1 MTTEQVN
8 ELNNLVSKFRETHT
22 EFEAEVKKYGQA
34 TIETQQKLDRLDAA
48 VNRSEEKWQAA
59 LTQKMAAQDTAY
71 NDRMDRLEAMLS
83 KKAPHHAGTSADEA
97 AAAALL
103 RKEAFFTNLR
113 HDSIQSSLPAS
124 QREDF
129 SEAYPHL
136 VKSLI
141 LGDDTK
147 GGYLAPTE
155 FVMEMLKDVV
165 EYSPIRTIC
174 RNRTTSRTSITMP
187 RRRSTAAASWTA
199 ETQTRPET
207 QNPSFGSEEI
217 KTHEL
222 YAMVQVSKVDLEDS
236 MFNLEA
242 FLGEEFTEQFGLSEG
257 TAFIT
262 GNGTAKPEGFL
273 SNTSIA
279 SVNSGNASLIT
290 ADGFINLYHELKE
303 AYLANSNWAMSR
315 PTLKEVRKLK
325 DAQGQ
330 YLWAPGI
337 RSEGRPAELLGR
349 PYITCPD
356 MPSIGANTFPVAFG
370 DFKRGYLIVDRLSME
385 MMMDPYTAKSTG
397 MVELSARRRVGG
409 QVIIAE
415 AIKTMKIAA

>member
-1 MTTEQVN
+1 MTTEHVN
-8 ELNNLVSKFRETHT
+8 ELNGLVAKFKETHA
-22 EFEAEVKKYGQA
+22 EFDAEVKKYGA
-34 TIETQQKLDRLDAA
+34 ASIEIQQKLDRLNDE
-48 VNRSEEKWQAA
+48 VSKSEEKWQTA
-59 LTQKMAAQDTAY
+59 LNQKMAAQDTAY
-71 NDRMDRLEAMLS
+71 SDRMDRLEAMLS
-83 KKAPHHAGTSADEA
+83 KKVPHHTGASADEA

-113 HDSIQSSLPAS
+113 HDSIQSSLPAN
-124 QREDF
+124 QRKDF
-129 SEAYPHL
+129 GDAYPHL

-141 LGDDTK
+141 LSDDSK

-165 EYSPIRTIC
+165 EFSPIRSIC
-174 RNRTTSRTSITMP
+174 RNRTTSRTSITLP
-187 RRRSTAAASWTA
+187 RRRTTAAATWTA
-199 ETQTRPET
+199 ETLSRPET

-222 YAMVQVSKVDLEDS
+222 YAMVQVSKIDLEDS

-242 FLGEEFTEQFGLSEG
+242 FLAEEFTEQFGLSEG
-257 TAFIT
+257 AAFIT
-262 GNGTAKPEGFL
+262 GNATAKPEGFL
-273 SNTSIA
+273 SNTSIT
-279 SVNSGNASLIT
+279 SVNSGNASLLT

-303 AYLANSNWAMSR
+303 AYLANSYFALSR
-315 PTLKEVRKLK
+315 PTLKETRKLK

-370 DFKRGYLIVDRLSME
+370 DFKRGYLVVDRLMME
-385 MMMDPYTAKSTG
+385 MMMDPYTAKATG